1 MTVSTPFLIV
11 DDRPI
16 SLEKALSYLQIDEK
30 FQPFL
35 KEILFQYIIE
45 KELQVRPN
53 LEVDEAKVEQAIVNF
68 RLRSQLVESERFQDW
83 LTDNG
88 RDYSTFRS
96 QIYADLK
103 LQKLKAQIVDPKL
116 RDYFLDRQIFLDR
129 VVISRIVVESREL
142 AEELKSQ
149 ILETV

>member
-16 SLEKALSYLQIDEK
+16 SLEKALGYLQIDEK

-53 LEVDEAKVEQAIVNF
+53 LEVDEAEIEQAIVDF
-68 RLRSQLVESERFQDW
+68 RLRS
-83 LTDNG
+83 
-88 RDYSTFRS
+88 
-96 QIYADLK
+96 
-103 LQKLKAQIVDPKL
+103 
-116 RDYFLDRQIFLDR
+116 
-129 VVISRIVVESREL
+129 
-142 AEELKSQ
+142 
-149 ILETV
+149 